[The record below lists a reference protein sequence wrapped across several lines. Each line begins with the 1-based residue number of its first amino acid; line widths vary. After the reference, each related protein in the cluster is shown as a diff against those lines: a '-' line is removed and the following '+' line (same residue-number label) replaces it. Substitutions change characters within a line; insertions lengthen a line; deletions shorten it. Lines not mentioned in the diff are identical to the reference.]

1 MSSSDERYNIHIDR
15 MVSNWLFAMVVRV
28 VVEEIGPAVSKKTD
42 TKWNSST
49 FCGTASQKCGT
60 VP

>member
-1 MSSSDERYNIHIDR
+1 MSSSDERYNIHIYR

-42 TKWNSST
+42 T
-49 FCGTASQKCGT
+49 
-60 VP
+60 